1 MKMIFVVFVISR
13 NGKHHAFADTIKVG
27 ENLAS
32 YIGRFK
38 ADVCHICE
46 SRKQAEDL
54 AVEWNKTYKANGTNI
69 LEECL

>member
-1 MKMIFVVFVISR
+1 MKMIFVVFVVSR

-32 YIGRFK
+32 HIGRHK

-46 SRKQAEDL
+46 SRKQADDL
-54 AVEWNKTYKANGTNI
+54 AVEWNKTYKANGTS
-69 LEECL
+69 LWEEGL